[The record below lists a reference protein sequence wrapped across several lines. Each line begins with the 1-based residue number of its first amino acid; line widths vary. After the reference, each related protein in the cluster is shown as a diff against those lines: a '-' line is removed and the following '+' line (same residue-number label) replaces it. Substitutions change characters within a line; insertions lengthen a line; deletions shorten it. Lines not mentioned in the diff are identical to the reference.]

1 MILDAITGKSS
12 KRSTKQQNFTL
23 KCNVQSFMKSF
34 IEKAEKV
41 NPVGSGGVR
50 DCQPV
55 IDFDRKAVDAD
66 VREFLQTL
74 FDGEDSSACHY

>member
-1 MILDAITGKSS
+1 
-12 KRSTKQQNFTL
+12 
-23 KCNVQSFMKSF
+23 MKSF

-55 IDFDRKAVDAD
+55 IDFERKAVDAD

-74 FDGEDSSACHY
+74 FDGEDGSACHY